1 MLRGKPTYLHEVAG
15 TGYPSLPWPRRH
27 RPNPLDS
34 FHVGLRRAQGVEQR
48 KEILA
53 ESEVAQDMK
62 LGNDEFN
69 KVVGELESQSRQEL
83 QETIT

>member
-1 MLRGKPTYLHEVAG
+1 
-15 TGYPSLPWPRRH
+15 
-27 RPNPLDS
+27 
-34 FHVGLRRAQGVEQR
+34 LRRAQGVEQQ

-69 KVVGELESQSRQEL
+69 KVVGELESQSRWEL
-83 QETIT
+83 QEMIM